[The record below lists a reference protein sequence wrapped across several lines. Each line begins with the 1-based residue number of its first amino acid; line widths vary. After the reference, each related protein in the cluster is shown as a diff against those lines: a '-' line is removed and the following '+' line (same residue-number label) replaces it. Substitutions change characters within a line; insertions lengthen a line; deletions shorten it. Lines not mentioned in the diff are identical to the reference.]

1 MNPDDLDPPRP
12 VLKPVD
18 LQMMSVG
25 DLNAYILALQTEIKR
40 AEAMIDSKQSH
51 RSGAESLFSR

>member
-1 MNPDDLDPPRP
+1 MDADDLDLPRP

-25 DLNAYILALQTEIKR
+25 DLKAYIAALETEMKR
-40 AEAMIDSKQSH
+40 AADMIAAKEAH
-51 RSGAESLFSR
+51 RSGADSLFC